1 MAPHRLG
8 PREVGQGTP
17 GENEPDR
24 RGSAPSLPRRD
35 SLEQAAGRPALR
47 GLPRAWHGLRITQ
60 QTRHVLWAY
69 AFLLPALLLFAFI
82 VAYPLVW
89 ALWLSLQDWSFLGR
103 KAWVGAGNYVRLAR
117 DPLFW
122 KSLGL
127 SLKWTAGV
135 VPAVILIALPVA
147 LFLNAGWMRLRPLYR
162 TVYFLP
168 VVTNIVAVA
177 FVWRWMFDPQ
187 FGIVNAILGGFGLGR
202 PGWLA
207 DPAWALYAMMTV
219 AVWKQIGQAMVLFLA
234 GLQTIPQ
241 DFVDAARID
250 GANPWRVF
258 WGVTLPLLN
267 PTMLF
272 VVVIL
277 VINAFRVFT
286 IPYVMS
292 AGGLQMRTP
301 GGPADSTRV
310 FVLHIYDWG
319 FRQFAMGYAS
329 ANAFVLMLL
338 IIAVTLVQMKM
349 LQRPFE
355 Y

>member
-1 MAPHRLG
+1 MGPHQAG
-8 PREVGQGTP
+8 PRETGQ
-17 GENEPDR
+17 R
-24 RGSAPSLPRRD
+24 RV
-35 SLEQAAGRPALR
+35 AAQVVRSGPALAR
-47 GLPRAWHGLRITQ
+47 PGLRLTQ
-60 QTRHVLWAY
+60 RARQVLWAY
-69 AFLLPALLLFAFI
+69 AFLLPALILFAFI

-89 ALWLSLQDWSFLGR
+89 ALWLSLHDWSFLGR
-103 KAWVGAGNYVRLAR
+103 KAWVGVGNYVRLAG

-122 KSLGL
+122 KSLGI
-127 SLKWTAGV
+127 SLKWTVGV
-135 VPAVILIALPVA
+135 VPAVILIALPMA
-147 LFLNAGWMRLRPLYR
+147 LFLNVGWMRLRSAFR

-168 VVTNIVAVA
+168 VVTNVVAVA

-187 FGIVNAILGGFGLGR
+187 FGSINLGLDLLGLGR

-207 DPAWALYAMMTV
+207 DPAWALYAMMVV
-219 AVWKQIGQAMVLFLA
+219 AVWKQIGQAMVLLLA

-250 GANPWRVF
+250 GANSWRIF
-258 WGVTLPLLN
+258 WRITLPLLN
-267 PTMLF
+267 PTMVF
-272 VVVIL
+272 VAVIL

-310 FVLHIYDWG
+310 FVLHIYDVG

-338 IIAVTLVQMKM
+338 IVAVTLIQMRAI
-349 LQRPFE
+349 QRPFE

>member
-1 MAPHRLG
+1 MIQPH
-8 PREVGQGTP
+8 PR
-17 GENEPDR
+17 
-24 RGSAPSLPRRD
+24 
-35 SLEQAAGRPALR
+35 GRPR
-47 GLPRAWHGLRITQ
+47 VSY
-60 QTRHVLWAY
+60 QTRHVLWGY
-69 AFLLPALLLFAFI
+69 AFLLPALILFAFV
-82 VAYPLVW
+82 VAYPLGW
-89 ALWLSLQDWSFLGR
+89 ALWLSFHDWSFVGR
-103 KAWVGAGNYVRLAR
+103 KAWIGLGNYTRLAR

-122 KSLGL
+122 KSLGI
-127 SLKWTAGV
+127 SLRWTLGV

-147 LFLNAGWMRLRPLYR
+147 LFLNAGWMRVRALYR
-162 TVYFLP
+162 TIYFLP
-168 VVTNIVAVA
+168 VVTNMVAAA

-187 FGIVNAILGGFGLGR
+187 FGIINALLDRFGLIR

-207 DPAWALYAMMTV
+207 DPAWALPAMMIV

-241 DFVDAARID
+241 DFIDAARID
-250 GANPWRVF
+250 GANPWRIF
-258 WGVTLPLLN
+258 WRVTMPLLN

-272 VVVIL
+272 VAVIL

-301 GGPADSTRV
+301 GGPADATRV

-338 IIAVTLVQMKM
+338 IIVVTLVQMKII
-349 LQRPFE
+349 QRPFE

>member
-1 MAPHRLG
+1 MTRAHPRGRL
-8 PREVGQGTP
+8 RLSVQI
-17 GENEPDR
+17 R
-24 RGSAPSLPRRD
+24 H
-35 SLEQAAGRPALR
+35 ALW
-47 GLPRAWHGLRITQ
+47 G
-60 QTRHVLWAY
+60 Y
-69 AFLLPALLLFAFI
+69 AFLLPALVLFVFV
-82 VAYPLVW
+82 VAYPLGW
-89 ALWLSLQDWSFLGR
+89 ALWLSLHDWNFLGR
-103 KAWVGAGNYVRLAR
+103 KVWIGLGNYTRLAG
-117 DPLFW
+117 DALFW
-122 KSLGL
+122 KSLGI
-127 SLKWTAGV
+127 SLRWTLGV
-135 VPAVILIALPVA
+135 VPAIILVALPVA
-147 LFLNAGWMRLRPLYR
+147 LFLNAEWMRFRSAYR
-162 TVYFLP
+162 TIYFLP
-168 VVTNIVAVA
+168 VVTNMVAAA

-187 FGIVNAILGGFGLGR
+187 FGIVNWFLDRMGLIR

-207 DPAWALYAMMTV
+207 DPAWALSAMMIV

-241 DFVDAARID
+241 DFVDAAKID
-250 GANPWRVF
+250 GANPWQVF
-258 WGVTLPLLN
+258 RRITLPLLN

-272 VVVIL
+272 VAVIL

-338 IIAVTLVQMKM
+338 VIAVTLVQMKVI
-349 LQRPFE
+349 QRPFE

>member
-1 MAPHRLG
+1 MIATRPRGRLQ
-8 PREVGQGTP
+8 V
-17 GENEPDR
+17 
-24 RGSAPSLPRRD
+24 SS
-35 SLEQAAGRPALR
+35 
-47 GLPRAWHGLRITQ
+47 
-60 QTRHVLWAY
+60 QTRHALWGY
-69 AFLLPALLLFAFI
+69 AFLLPALLLFVFI
-82 VAYPLVW
+82 VAYPLGW
-89 ALWLSLQDWSFLGR
+89 ALWLSLHDWSLIGR
-103 KAWVGAGNYVRLAR
+103 KAWAGLGNYTRLAG

-122 KSLGL
+122 KSLGI
-127 SLKWTAGV
+127 SVRWTLGV
-135 VPAVILIALPVA
+135 VPIIIVIALPVA
-147 LFLNAGWMRLRPLYR
+147 LFLNAGWMRTRALYR

-168 VVTNIVAVA
+168 VVTNIVAAA

-187 FGIVNAILGGFGLGR
+187 FGIINAALGWFDLGR

-250 GANPWRVF
+250 GAGPWKIF
-258 WGVTLPLLN
+258 WRVTLPLLN

-272 VVVIL
+272 VAVIL

-310 FVLHIYDWG
+310 FVLHIYDWA

-349 LQRPFE
+349 IQRPFE